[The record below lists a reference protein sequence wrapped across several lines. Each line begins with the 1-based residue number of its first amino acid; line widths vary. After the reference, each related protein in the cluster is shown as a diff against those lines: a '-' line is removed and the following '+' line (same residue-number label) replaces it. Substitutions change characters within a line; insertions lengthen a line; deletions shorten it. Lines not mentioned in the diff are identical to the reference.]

1 MTAQEWGISV
11 IVLSRGTPGKYHRWS
26 SGWEDLY
33 NAGNN
38 RVAQILA
45 RTQHTDANIIKVFH
59 STQIQRDKRISWQL
73 LSPYLCLGANF
84 FIFQS
89 AMQIISHF
97 IPTIIIQ
104 FWTMLVSKGFRFA
117 SVLSRRNIGKRMNG
131 WDHTVP
137 QEEIK
142 QNTHNTIVVLNSE
155 MLIKKHQGTFKN
167 AR

>member
-1 MTAQEWGISV
+1 MTTEGWGITV
-11 IVLSRGTPGKYHRWS
+11 LVLSRGTQGKYHRWS

-59 STQIQRDKRISWQL
+59 STPIQRDKRISWQL
-73 LSPYLCLGANF
+73 LLPYPCLGANF

-104 FWTMLVSKGFRFA
+104 FWTKLASEGLRFA
-117 SVLSRRNIGKRMNG
+117 SVLLRRNIGKRMNG
-131 WDHTVP
+131 WDHTVS
-137 QEEIK
+137 QEGIK
-142 QNTHNTIVVLNSE
+142 QNTHNCSS
-155 MLIKKHQGTFKN
+155 
-167 AR
+167 